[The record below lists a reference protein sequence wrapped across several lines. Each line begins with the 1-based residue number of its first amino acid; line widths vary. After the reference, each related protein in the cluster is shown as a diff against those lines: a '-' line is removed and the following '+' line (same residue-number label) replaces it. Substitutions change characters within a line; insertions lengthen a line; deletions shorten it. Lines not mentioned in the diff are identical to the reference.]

1 MGLYEVVLGGTE
13 WYDVIRGGAE
23 LYGMGGD
30 RTG

>member
-23 LYGMGGD
+23 LYGMVGD